1 MPGPGRWRRTC
12 WHRSQSRGPQ
22 GGNSGPPQAVTPGRG
37 LSRPMREDAGRLAAP
52 PTGGTMSPDAYTA
65 EAVQQAIAQGAITE
79 AYQADPQQVIQ
90 ELNRLRATE
99 VTSYLQYK
107 QHAYM
112 AVSLFAPGLQNDFEG
127 AATLEL
133 QHADLLA
140 QRIQQLGG
148 VPIYSPVDIAAQ
160 AASVGV
166 RPEQGPTLREMII
179 ENLMLERQQVAA
191 YTTFVRELGERDPT
205 TRRLLLEILAETERH
220 ASELADYLKNTTD
233 VRP

>member
-1 MPGPGRWRRTC
+1 MQTA
-12 WHRSQSRGPQ
+12 S
-22 GGNSGPPQAVTPGRG
+22 
-37 LSRPMREDAGRLAAP
+37 
-52 PTGGTMSPDAYTA
+52 YTT
-65 EAVQQAIAQGAITE
+65 EEIEHAIAQGAITE
-79 AYQADPQQVIQ
+79 AYQADPQQVID

-112 AVSLFAPGLQNDFEG
+112 AVSLFAPGLKDDF
-127 AATLEL
+127 AAHATLEL

-160 AASVGV
+160 AATVGV
-166 RPEQGPTLREMII
+166 RPEQGPTLREMIV
-179 ENLMLERQQVAA
+179 ENLILERQQVVA
-191 YTTFVRELGERDPT
+191 YTTLVRELGERDPT
-205 TRRLLLEILAETERH
+205 TRRLLVEILAETERH
-220 ASELADYLKNTTD
+220 ASELADYLKNTTE

>member
-1 MPGPGRWRRTC
+1 
-12 WHRSQSRGPQ
+12 
-22 GGNSGPPQAVTPGRG
+22 
-37 LSRPMREDAGRLAAP
+37 
-52 PTGGTMSPDAYTA
+52 
-65 EAVQQAIAQGAITE
+65 
-79 AYQADPQQVIQ
+79 
-90 ELNRLRATE
+90 

-112 AVSLFAPGLQNDFEG
+112 AVSLFAPGLKTDFE
-127 AATLEL
+127 AHTVLEL

-191 YTTFVRELGERDPT
+191 YTTLVRELGDRDPT
-205 TRRLLLEILAETERH
+205 TRRLLLEILADTERH
-220 ASELADYLKNTTD
+220 ASE
-233 VRP
+233 

>member
-1 MPGPGRWRRTC
+1 
-12 WHRSQSRGPQ
+12 
-22 GGNSGPPQAVTPGRG
+22 
-37 LSRPMREDAGRLAAP
+37 
-52 PTGGTMSPDAYTA
+52 MSTTSYTA
-65 EAVQQAIAQGAITE
+65 EAIQHAIAHGAITE
-79 AYQADPQQVIQ
+79 AYQADPQQVIV

-112 AVSLFAPGLQNDFEG
+112 AVSLFAPGLKDDFE
-127 AATLEL
+127 AHATLEL

-148 VPIYSPVDIAAQ
+148 VPLYSPVDIAAQ
-160 AASVGV
+160 AASVGI

-191 YTTFVRELGERDPT
+191 YTTLVRAIGERDPT
-205 TRRLLLEILAETERH
+205 TRRLLMEILADTERH
-220 ASELADYLKNTTD
+220 ASELADYLKSTTD

>member
-1 MPGPGRWRRTC
+1 MQTA
-12 WHRSQSRGPQ
+12 SY
-22 GGNSGPPQAVTPGRG
+22 TT
-37 LSRPMREDAGRLAAP
+37 AAI
-52 PTGGTMSPDAYTA
+52 D
-65 EAVQQAIAQGAITE
+65 QAIAQGAITE
-79 AYQADPQQVIQ
+79 AYQADPQQVID

-112 AVSLFAPGLQNDFEG
+112 AVSLFAPGLKDDFE
-127 AATLEL
+127 AHATLEL

-160 AASVGV
+160 AAAVGV
-166 RPEQGPTLREMII
+166 RPEQGPTLREMIV

-191 YTTFVRELGERDPT
+191 YTTLVRTLGDRDPT

-220 ASELADYLKNTTD
+220 ASELADYLKQTTG

>member
-1 MPGPGRWRRTC
+1 M
-12 WHRSQSRGPQ
+12 S
-22 GGNSGPPQAVTPGRG
+22 TP
-37 LSRPMREDAGRLAAP
+37 S
-52 PTGGTMSPDAYTA
+52 YTA
-65 EAVQQAIAQGAITE
+65 DAIQQAIAQGPITE
-79 AYQADPQQVIQ
+79 VYQADPQQIIQ

-112 AVSLFAPGLQNDFEG
+112 AVSLFAPGIKDDFEVH
-127 AATLEL
+127 ATLEL

-148 VPIYSPVDIAAQ
+148 VPLYSPVEIAAQ
-160 AASVGV
+160 AAAVGV

-179 ENLMLERQQVAA
+179 ENLMLERQQVVA
-191 YTTFVRELGERDPT
+191 YTTLIREIGDSDPT
-205 TRRLLLEILAETERH
+205 TRRLLLEILADTERH
-220 ASELADYLKNTTD
+220 ASELADYLKSTAE